1 MVRHGWRALIV
12 IITHNAVYS
21 AAWMAT
27 QLDGS
32 AEAGAAAASSGDAA
46 AAAPSPAAAAAIAFA
61 RSAAA
66 ASGVPV
72 DKYVDEAIIAA
83 LVDNAGVELSPVA
96 AVVGGIVGNEV
107 VKLMTGKD
115 EPLLNFFVFD
125 AMGATARPALGGA
138 VVAVVP

>member
-1 MVRHGWRALIV
+1 
-12 IITHNAVYS
+12 
-21 AAWMAT
+21 MAT

-32 AEAGAAAASSGDAA
+32 AEASASAASSCSSDASG
-46 AAAPSPAAAAAIAFA
+46 AAAPSPAAAAAIAYA